1 MLKNKDLITSHL
13 KKKAQSKLTLSISAF
28 AVIITS
34 TGYLFN
40 SKETYNSLLAV
51 PGTIKITEILNENI
65 SYNGIWTS
73 SMILTFVFAL
83 TGIQLSPNMSMLTFA
98 SKEVKYFGTQQKFRE
113 IRI

>member
-40 SKETYNSLLAV
+40 SKETIFLFYIFNFIFLYNL
-51 PGTIKITEILNENI
+51 II
-65 SYNGIWTS
+65 Y
-73 SMILTFVFAL
+73 
-83 TGIQLSPNMSMLTFA
+83 
-98 SKEVKYFGTQQKFRE
+98 YFLQKFD
-113 IRI
+113 I

>member
-40 SKETYNSLLAV
+40 SKET
-51 PGTIKITEILNENI
+51 IFFIL
-65 SYNGIWTS
+65 
-73 SMILTFVFAL
+73 
-83 TGIQLSPNMSMLTFA
+83 
-98 SKEVKYFGTQQKFRE
+98 YF
-113 IRI
+113 

>member
-40 SKETYNSLLAV
+40 SKETIFLFYIFNFIFFYNL
-51 PGTIKITEILNENI
+51 IIC
-65 SYNGIWTS
+65 
-73 SMILTFVFAL
+73 
-83 TGIQLSPNMSMLTFA
+83 
-98 SKEVKYFGTQQKFRE
+98 YFLQKFD
-113 IRI
+113 IK

>member
-40 SKETYNSLLAV
+40 SKETIFLFYIFNFIFFYNL
-51 PGTIKITEILNENI
+51 II
-65 SYNGIWTS
+65 Y
-73 SMILTFVFAL
+73 
-83 TGIQLSPNMSMLTFA
+83 
-98 SKEVKYFGTQQKFRE
+98 YFLQKFD
-113 IRI
+113 I

>member
-40 SKETYNSLLAV
+40 SKETIFLFYIFNFIFFYNLIIYYYL
-51 PGTIKITEILNENI
+51 
-65 SYNGIWTS
+65 
-73 SMILTFVFAL
+73 
-83 TGIQLSPNMSMLTFA
+83 
-98 SKEVKYFGTQQKFRE
+98 QKFD
-113 IRI
+113 I

>member
-40 SKETYNSLLAV
+40 SKETIFLFYIFNFIFFYNL
-51 PGTIKITEILNENI
+51 II
-65 SYNGIWTS
+65 
-73 SMILTFVFAL
+73 F
-83 TGIQLSPNMSMLTFA
+83 
-98 SKEVKYFGTQQKFRE
+98 YFLQKFD
-113 IRI
+113 I

>member
-40 SKETYNSLLAV
+40 SKETKRDNPKRFETDTLDYDGSGNF
-51 PGTIKITEILNENI
+51 GRI
-65 SYNGIWTS
+65 
-73 SMILTFVFAL
+73 
-83 TGIQLSPNMSMLTFA
+83 PNKKPKNRA
-98 SKEVKYFGTQQKFRE
+98 N
-113 IRI
+113 

>member
-40 SKETYNSLLAV
+40 SKETIFLFYIFNFIFFYNL
-51 PGTIKITEILNENI
+51 IIC
-65 SYNGIWTS
+65 
-73 SMILTFVFAL
+73 
-83 TGIQLSPNMSMLTFA
+83 
-98 SKEVKYFGTQQKFRE
+98 YFLQKFD
-113 IRI
+113 I

>member
-40 SKETYNSLLAV
+40 SKETIFLFYIFNFTFFYNL
-51 PGTIKITEILNENI
+51 IM
-65 SYNGIWTS
+65 Y
-73 SMILTFVFAL
+73 
-83 TGIQLSPNMSMLTFA
+83 
-98 SKEVKYFGTQQKFRE
+98 YFLQKFD
-113 IRI
+113 IK

>member
-40 SKETYNSLLAV
+40 SKETIFLFYIFNFTFFYNL
-51 PGTIKITEILNENI
+51 IM
-65 SYNGIWTS
+65 Y
-73 SMILTFVFAL
+73 
-83 TGIQLSPNMSMLTFA
+83 
-98 SKEVKYFGTQQKFRE
+98 YFLQKFD
-113 IRI
+113 I